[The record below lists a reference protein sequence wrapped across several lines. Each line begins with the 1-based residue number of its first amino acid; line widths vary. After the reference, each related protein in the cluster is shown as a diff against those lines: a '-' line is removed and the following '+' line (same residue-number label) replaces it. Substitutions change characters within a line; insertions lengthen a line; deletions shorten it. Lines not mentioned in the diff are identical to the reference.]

1 MSWKSSFLYSIFN
14 NKCPRCH
21 EGDFFIDRNAYHL
34 RHMAGMYKQCQKCG
48 QPFELE
54 PWFYYGA
61 MYVSYAVSVFFSF
74 STAAIVFFIFKV
86 GLWTG
91 VTLSCGMPFLIY
103 PLIFRWSRLIW
114 INVFVKY
121 DPHAVLNKNQ

>member
-1 MSWKSSFLYSIFN
+1 MLKNSFLYSVFN

-21 EGDFFIDRNAYHL
+21 EGNFFIDTNPYNL
-34 RHMAGMYKQCQKCG
+34 KHMAGMYKTCPHCG
-48 QPFELE
+48 QPYELE

-61 MYVSYAVSVFFSF
+61 MYVSYAVSVFFSL
-74 STAAIVFFIFKV
+74 SAAAISFFVFRT

-91 VTLSCGMPFLIY
+91 LIISCGFPFLIY
-103 PLIFRWSRLIW
+103 PLIFRWSRLLW

-121 DPHAVLNKNQ
+121 IRNAPHL